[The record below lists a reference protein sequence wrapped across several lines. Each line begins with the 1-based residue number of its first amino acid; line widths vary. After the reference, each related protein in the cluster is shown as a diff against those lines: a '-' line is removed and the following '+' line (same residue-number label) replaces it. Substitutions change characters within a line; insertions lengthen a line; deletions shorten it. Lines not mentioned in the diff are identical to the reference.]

1 MVTRPSTI
9 RWGGGIG
16 VLALFAAGLVTA
28 CAHSSAT
35 IATARTTTAPKHP
48 APKARAA
55 TRDTSFTLVAGGD
68 IALNGS
74 GANASTFSGIERFL
88 HGDLVFGNLEG
99 VLAVDG
105 SAKCAP
111 YGSDGCFT
119 FRADPSSA
127 RFLRSAGFTIMNI
140 ANNHAMDYGPGAQSE
155 TINALRAANLDY
167 DGLPGQIEAVDA
179 GGVKVAFIGAA
190 PYPWAQSLLDIAGTA
205 ALVRKARSEADV
217 VIVYMHA
224 GAEGSS
230 ADHVP
235 HGPETFLGEQRGDP
249 RAFAHAMIDAGAG
262 LVIASGP
269 HTLRGLEW
277 YHDHLIAYSLG
288 NLAGSNTLAT
298 DGSLSLSAL
307 LSVRLGSDGRL
318 LDGRVIPVRLVG
330 PGTPVYDSTGASVSL
345 VRTLSEEDFPGSR
358 LQIGSD
364 GSITVAGSRRARK

>member
-1 MVTRPSTI
+1 MVTRPSTR
-9 RWGGGIG
+9 RWGGRIAILG
-16 VLALFAAGLVTA
+16 LFATGLVTA

-35 IATARTTTAPKHP
+35 VATTRATTTPRHP
-48 APKARAA
+48 APKIRTAA
-55 TRDTSFTLVAGGD
+55 PDASFSLVAGGD
-68 IALNGS
+68 IALAGG
-74 GANASTFSGIERFL
+74 GANSSTFSGIERYL

-105 SAKCAP
+105 SPKCAP

-127 RFLRSAGFTIMNI
+127 RALRAAGFTIMNI
-140 ANNHAMDYGPGAQSE
+140 ANNHAMDYGPAAQSQ

-167 DGLPGQIEAVDA
+167 DGLPGQIEVVDA

-190 PYPWAQSLLDIAGTA
+190 PYPWAQSLLDIPGTA

-235 HGPETFLGEQRGDP
+235 EGPETFLGEQRGDP

-277 YHDHLIAYSLG
+277 YHGHLIAYSLG

-307 LSVRLGSDGRL
+307 LSVRLSADGKL
-318 LDGRVIPVRLVG
+318 LAGRVIPVRLVG
-330 PGTPVYDSTGASVSL
+330 PGTPVYDSSGASVSF
-345 VRTLSEEDFPGSR
+345 VRTLSEEDFPAPR
-358 LQIGSD
+358 LQISATGELYPPSVKR
-364 GSITVAGSRRARK
+364 S